1 MEQPNP
7 YIPFNT
13 LVFLVYPIIQE
24 AITPP
29 ENKMQTKRRI
39 FKFPEQL
46 WETQQHFLV
55 KTQTI

>member
-13 LVFLVYPIIQE
+13 LMFLVYQIIQE

-46 WETQQHFLV
+46 
-55 KTQTI
+55 